1 MRKIKFRVWDK
12 QFGRMAKKPE
22 QIRLNIANGNV
33 HGSKSGGNVETWVL
47 MQFTGLKDVN
57 GNEIYEDDIVQVS
70 GSDGY
75 YVTAKVVYECGAFW
89 FYAKNIS
96 LVFEEDC
103 DNMVMLGS
111 MYIEHGDGG
120 DALDMV
126 GVVGNIYENPELL
139 RGTTNGKD

>member
-1 MRKIKFRVWDK
+1 MRELKFRAWDK
-12 QFGRMAKKPE
+12 EELEMISPDKLLTLYNNRFLNEILVSDKK
-22 QIRLNIANGNV
+22 V
-33 HGSKSGGNVETWVL
+33 TL
-47 MQFTGLKDVN
+47 MQYTGLKDRN
-57 GNEIYEDDIVQVS
+57 GVEIYEGDIVQVS

-126 GVVGNIYENPELL
+126 GVVGNVHQNPDLL
-139 RGTTNGKD
+139 RKEQ